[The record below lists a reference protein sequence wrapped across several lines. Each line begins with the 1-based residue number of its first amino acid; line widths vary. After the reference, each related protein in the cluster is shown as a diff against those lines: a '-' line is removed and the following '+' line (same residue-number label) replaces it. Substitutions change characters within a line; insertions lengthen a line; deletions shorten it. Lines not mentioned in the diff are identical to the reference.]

1 MAGSVTLAMV
11 YAARSRAFSLP
22 PSTLR
27 IILMLPLGMEDIR
40 MLGTDVSDLNQVLVI
55 GWSRSGY
62 YAGRERCHIRNK
74 LRNVNS
80 LHDGKERSRTASV
93 APTLSIAIAKRVFR
107 ECSLQEI
114 QQPRSRLENLTRSH
128 EAGSSRILASPRSPH
143 TGFNADPMTAL
154 SPTR

>member
-1 MAGSVTLAMV
+1 MV
-11 YAARSRAFSLP
+11 YAALSRAFSLP

-27 IILMLPLGMEDIR
+27 IVLMLPLGMENVR
-40 MLGTDVSDLNQVLVI
+40 MLGTNVSDLNQVLVV
-55 GWSRSGY
+55 GWPRSGY

-80 LHDGKERSRTASV
+80 LHDGKEGLKTASV
-93 APTLSIAIAKRVFR
+93 TPTLSIAIAKRVSR
-107 ECSLQEI
+107 ECSLQKI

-143 TGFNADPMTAL
+143 TGSNADPMTAL